1 MKTIEQRYKV
11 LDELEHI
18 RLRVGMYAGSPV
30 RETKEEHVY
39 DMVSK
44 KMVKRNIS
52 YVPALIKVISEAI
65 DNVVDEHKR
74 RADTLNVL
82 KLDYDM
88 STGEIS
94 ISDNGGIP
102 VKIHAELQKYV
113 PEIIFGTLRSGS
125 NYDDSEDQ
133 SVIGTNGLGVKLLNV
148 LSKDFNISTADGEKS
163 FKQQFTDGMTKRSE
177 PVVRDCKQNYT
188 KITFTPDYEYF
199 KLAGLDEDHVAKIV
213 RRLVDVAGCN
223 PNLKIYINGERISIR
238 SFEDYVALYAE
249 EFVYEEA
256 GGWAIAIAHSDSAFQ
271 QTSFVNSVETYMG
284 GTHVEYITNQVTNSL
299 REFFKKRQKVDVKPG
314 DIRGHLHVFISCSI
328 NRPKFSSQTKENM
341 ISAVSDWG
349 TSYNVSDKFIRKVT
363 ASHVIQSVLDWVEAK
378 RIANERAELKKLAK
392 NLDKASPKS
401 VPKFNDASSSKRKE
415 TVLMLCEGDS
425 AKTGIMSGRN
435 PATMGV
441 FPLRGKPINVYEM
454 SPTEV
459 IGNREFQSIL
469 TITGLK
475 IGEPVAEAPDGD
487 WELVTVGG
495 KDVLVNSNDVSVEVD
510 GVVYSL

>member
-1 MKTIEQRYKV
+1 
-11 LDELEHI
+11 
-18 RLRVGMYAGSPV
+18 
-30 RETKEEHVY
+30 
-39 DMVSK
+39 
-44 KMVKRNIS
+44 
-52 YVPALIKVISEAI
+52 
-65 DNVVDEHKR
+65 
-74 RADTLNVL
+74 
-82 KLDYDM
+82 
-88 STGEIS
+88 
-94 ISDNGGIP
+94 
-102 VKIHAELQKYV
+102 
-113 PEIIFGTLRSGS
+113 
-125 NYDDSEDQ
+125 
-133 SVIGTNGLGVKLLNV
+133 LNV